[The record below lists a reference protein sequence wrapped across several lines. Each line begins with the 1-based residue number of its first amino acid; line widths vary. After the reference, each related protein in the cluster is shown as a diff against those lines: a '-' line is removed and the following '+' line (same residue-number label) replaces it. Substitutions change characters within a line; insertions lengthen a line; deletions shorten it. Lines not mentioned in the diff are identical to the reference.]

1 MVQLD
6 GQKMPDRRRQQ
17 KSFMSIRSTHE
28 AQADLIPQW
37 HQGLF
42 DMPEFNY
49 NDSFTVFQ
57 GIKTPSAIES

>member
-1 MVQLD
+1 
-6 GQKMPDRRRQQ
+6 MPDRRRQQ
-17 KSFMSIRSTHE
+17 ESFMSIRSTHE

-57 GIKTPSAIES
+57 GIKNTKCN